1 MSPVLP
7 NAHPGR
13 TTSLTPNPFAPPYPE
28 KTVTLPRHPF
38 PALPHP
44 TPRTSH
50 LFPTAA
56 PFLPTNP
63 PQSRNF
69 DSPLEWCAHPC
80 YPRPRE
86 GPTPR
91 PGNPAPKRGEAPG
104 IRRGVENWTPATGHS
119 PPTRPLSSSVTR
131 CHSCVPKTR
140 AGSYRF
146 AQDRRCPQ
154 LRGAQNVAETDRFFD
169 SRFRGDPRSR
179 AHLVI

>member
-1 MSPVLP
+1 MSPERP
-7 NAHPGR
+7 GAHPGR
-13 TTSLTPNPFAPPYPE
+13 TNLAHTQPIRAPAPE

-69 DSPLEWCAHPC
+69 ASPLETRAHPC
-80 YPRPRE
+80 YSRPRE

-91 PGNPAPKRGEAPG
+91 PGNPAPQRGEAPG
-104 IRRGVENWTPATGHS
+104 IRRGVQNWTPATGHS
-119 PPTRPLSSSVTR
+119 PPTRPLSYAVTR

-140 AGSYRF
+140 AGRYRF
-146 AQDRRCPQ
+146 AQDRRRPQ
-154 LRGAQNVAETDRFFD
+154 LRGAQNVAESDRFLTPAL
-169 SRFRGDPRSR
+169 RG
-179 AHLVI
+179 AQGGGGTW